1 MVKAKLF
8 MNGQSQAV
16 RLPKAFRMPGKEV
29 KISRRGRGVLIEP
42 IEESFDELFRS
53 LDEFS
58 DDFMSSG
65 RKQPKMQSRETL
77 FR

>member
-1 MVKAKLF
+1 MQKAKLF

-16 RLPKAFRMPGKEV
+16 RLPKEFRMPGKEV
-29 KISRRGRGVLIEP
+29 RISRCGKGVLIEP
-42 IEESFDELFRS
+42 IEESFDALFRS

-65 RKQPKMQSRETL
+65 RQQPTMPSRESL
-77 FR
+77 